1 MLQYFIQLIK
11 KKDWKSYIGAE
22 TSCGQTERT
31 ETSGNRMDELC
42 RSSRSLAKIWEKV
55 TVFLCRLFP
64 YGGHQLSIDIQC
76 CRNTLEFC
84 QTSVWQNSRFCRT
97 EQNFVGPNFLKS
109 LLLNYVRYYF
119 QSLKGKKYSIY
130 IKVLRV
136 PTKQRDDIKSN
147 CCHIYSSHLY
157 SASFHPSNGYFF
169 IISVRHLVRHSNIF
183 CQTFIRNVRLSDR
196 SDEFRHHWIYH
207 GLHTKTIFSTPPQIS
222 NWIHSNKDN
231 NENTRRFDAIPE

>member
-1 MLQYFIQLIK
+1 MVHVHVLLYLSRIEILHVSVRHNALRIKFRDIKCPFWPKKCVPFSDPRFNTILQSKMVQ
-11 KKDWKSYIGAE
+11 S
-22 TSCGQTERT
+22 
-31 ETSGNRMDELC
+31 
-42 RSSRSLAKIWEKV
+42 
-55 TVFLCRLFP
+55 
-64 YGGHQLSIDIQC
+64 

-147 CCHIYSSHLY
+147 CCHIYYSHLY
-157 SASFHPSNGYFF
+157 SASFHPSNGYRYFF
-169 IISVRHLVRHSNIF
+169 INSVGHLVRHSNIF
-183 CQTFIRNVRLSDR
+183 CRTFIRNVRLSDR
-196 SDEFRHHWIYH
+196 SDEFRHHW
-207 GLHTKTIFSTPPQIS
+207 
-222 NWIHSNKDN
+222 W
-231 NENTRRFDAIPE
+231 